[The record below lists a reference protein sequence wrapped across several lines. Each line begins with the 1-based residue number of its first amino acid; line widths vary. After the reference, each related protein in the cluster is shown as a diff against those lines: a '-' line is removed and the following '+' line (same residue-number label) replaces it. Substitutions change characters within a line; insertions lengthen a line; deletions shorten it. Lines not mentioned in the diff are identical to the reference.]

1 MYIIEGLALFENGG
15 NSMEEKNKDING
27 KIDELIEEFKNVE
40 NWNQYIPEFDDEALM
55 VHWTNCSSPVTSLL
69 N

>member
-1 MYIIEGLALFENGG
+1 MCIIEELDLFEKGG
-15 NSMEEKNKDING
+15 KSMEEKNKDING

-55 VHWTNCSSPVTSLL
+55 VHWTNCSGPVTSVLS
-69 N
+69 